1 MGRGAAG
8 ACDTSHRIVR
18 SPGKAHCSNLKDDLV
33 FERYL
38 SISAELFFWA
48 AARSAK
54 DGTKDEGDWPA
65 EDKDATVG
73 GGRLRVSATTLADP
87 ATWRISVQNS
97 EM

>member
-8 ACDTSHRIVR
+8 ACDTSHRRVR
-18 SPGKAHCSNLKDDLV
+18 SPGKAHCSNFKDDLV
-33 FERYL
+33 LEIYL

-54 DGTKDEGDWPA
+54 DGTKDVEDRSAEEG

-87 ATWRISVQNS
+87 AT
-97 EM
+97 